1 MRDEYEVVADERV
14 NTEIH
19 AKKLLWWRLTIY
31 GFLAWI
37 KYDTVWTTVVAL
49 YKSCFHQRNVN
60 FILQASVVG
69 VIRKVS
75 WITVIILS
83 DRMLYF
89 IRTLKQ
95 LWQWLML
102 VLWFMFAGYN
112 CNESNG
118 ILQMFPKLLLW
129 SVLIIRWGGAF
140 ICSATEKRIVYSR
153 RVVHT

>member
-49 YKSCFHQRNVN
+49 YESCFHQRNVN

-89 IRTLKQ
+89 IRTVEAI
-95 LWQWLML
+95 MAMTD
-102 VLWFMFAGYN
+102 VGF
-112 CNESNG
+112 
-118 ILQMFPKLLLW
+118 
-129 SVLIIRWGGAF
+129 
-140 ICSATEKRIVYSR
+140 
-153 RVVHT
+153 VVHVCWLQLQREQRNIANVSETVALKCINYPLRWCFYLQCNWKAHCL